1 MSIARLPSK
10 ASNGFVSDRLD
21 ACVIHFVAIVAW
33 AAAVYMLPVAF
44 VAFSVAVLASV
55 RLYIPIAVGPKLV
68 AVIIIMTNFAF
79 WF

>member
-1 MSIARLPSK
+1 
-10 ASNGFVSDRLD
+10 
-21 ACVIHFVAIVAW
+21 
-33 AAAVYMLPVAF
+33 MLPVAF

-79 WF
+79 WL